1 LSNIFALDTRD
12 IPSEIGLSHSALSNI
27 FMLDTYDVALKDV
40 NNDGKID
47 ISDLALV
54 GSHFGESNPEVGDV
68 NADGIVDI
76 RDIALIELHFGGNV
90 SR

>member
-1 LSNIFALDTRD
+1 M
-12 IPSEIGLSHSALSNI
+12 GLKHSALSNI

-47 ISDLALV
+47 ISDLVLV

-76 RDIALIELHFGGNV
+76 RDMALIELHFGGSV
-90 SR
+90 SGGRNRLLNER